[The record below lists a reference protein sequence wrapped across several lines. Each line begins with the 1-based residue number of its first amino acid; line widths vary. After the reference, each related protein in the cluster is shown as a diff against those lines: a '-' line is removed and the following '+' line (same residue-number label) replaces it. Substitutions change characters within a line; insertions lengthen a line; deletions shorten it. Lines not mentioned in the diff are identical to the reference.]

1 VATILLGM
9 RFANP
14 HGVRPQLVVEFAVG
28 VLAAILAAAFAVVG
42 HNPTAAVH
50 LGLIAALGLS
60 LAGTFVCG
68 HRSTRAR

>member
-1 VATILLGM
+1 LL
-9 RFANP
+9 
-14 HGVRPQLVVEFAVG
+14 VEFAVG
-28 VLAAILAAAFAVVG
+28 VLAAILAAVFAVVG

-60 LAGTFVCG
+60 LAGTFACG